1 MIIDF
6 YLTIYDTELING
18 DIKKAYNALKKIE
31 KYARKNRGSKYSDG
45 ANKFAEINM
54 KVLERKMDM
63 SVARAELLSIAETYP
78 DFYLYNKI
86 EIEDPKVAAM
96 AYIFRL
102 EYSLNRYDPAYP
114 AFNMQRC
121 DDL

>member
-18 DIKKAYNALKKIE
+18 DIKKAYAALKKIE
-31 KYARKNRGSKYSDG
+31 RYAKKTRGSKYADG
-45 ANKFAEINM
+45 AYKFAEINM

-63 SVARAELLSIAETYP
+63 STARSELLNIAETYP
-78 DFYLYNKI
+78 DFYLYNKL

-102 EYSLNRYDPAYP
+102 EYSLNRYDPEYP
-114 AFNMQRC
+114 TFNMQRC

>member
-31 KYARKNRGSKYSDG
+31 KYARRRQGSKYDDG
-45 ANKFAEINM
+45 AYKFAEINM
-54 KVLERKMDM
+54 KVLERKMEM
-63 SVARAELLSIAETYP
+63 SQARAELLSIADTYP
-78 DFYLYNKI
+78 DFYLYNKFDI
-86 EIEDPKVAAM
+86 TDPKRVAM

>member
-31 KYARKNRGSKYSDG
+31 RYARKNSGSKYADG
-45 ANKFAEINM
+45 AYKFAEINI

-63 SVARAELLSIAETYP
+63 SVARSELLSIAETYP
-78 DFYLYNKI
+78 DFYLYNKV

-102 EYSLNRYDPAYP
+102 EYALNRYDPAYP